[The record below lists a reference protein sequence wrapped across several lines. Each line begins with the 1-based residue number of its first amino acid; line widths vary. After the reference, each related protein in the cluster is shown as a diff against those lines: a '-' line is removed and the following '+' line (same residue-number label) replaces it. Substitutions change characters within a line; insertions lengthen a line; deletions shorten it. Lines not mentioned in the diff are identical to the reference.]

1 MAAVAA
7 LFPAV
12 LALIPVATLA
22 GVLIHAGA
30 ELIPVLTIRQL
41 RRDHRGEDV
50 VLLVTAPAIVL
61 TDMFLGVLLG
71 VGMAVVKTA
80 WEAFAVRLDT
90 DEQDD
95 RTTVTLSGSASFLR
109 LPLILDTLAD
119 GPVELDLTRMRHVDH
134 ACRTALEV
142 LSPRGG
148 TVGDPVPA
156 TDGTPREAALAAVA
170 RDGEGHPRPESRRR
184 RPPGRPGPPNPE
196 GRRPG
201 GVPLPG
207 DPRDGLGA
215 GAARH
220 AGCGD

>member
-148 TVGDPVPA
+148 TVPA

-170 RDGEGHPRPESRRR
+170 RDGGEGGLARRAAGGGR
-184 RPPGRPGPPNPE
+184 RDDPGRRTPRGGGPGAS
-196 GRRPG
+196 RCPG
-201 GVPLPG
+201 IPG
-207 DPRDGLGA
+207 TVSGA